1 MSNIKKVVSI
11 IQARTGSSRLPKKI
25 MRILCGKTILAH
37 DIERIK
43 QSKNINEIIIA
54 TTINEE
60 DDIIVKE
67 AQFNGVKVYR
77 GSEEDVLDRYYNAA
91 LENNADVIVR
101 ITSDCP
107 LIDPYITEEIISFY
121 LNNDYDL
128 VTNSGDDLSKRTY
141 PRGLDVEVF
150 SFEILEK
157 AHLNADKYYQ
167 REHVTPYIYE
177 NSKNIY
183 YYKNNTNY
191 SKHRWTIDTEED
203 FELIEAIYE
212 ELYNGKHDF
221 YFKDILNLFDRKPQL
236 FDINKHVEQKKL
248 ESK

>member
-1 MSNIKKVVSI
+1 MNNTKKVVAI
-11 IQARTGSSRLPKKI
+11 IQARSDSSRLPKKV
-25 MRILCGKTILAH
+25 MRTLFGKTVLTH
-37 DIERIK
+37 DIERVK
-43 QSKNINEIIIA
+43 QSKNINEIVIA
-54 TTINEE
+54 TTIYEIDDVIVEE
-60 DDIIVKE
+60 AKI
-67 AQFNGVKVYR
+67 NGVKFYR
-77 GSEEDVLDRYYNAA
+77 GSEDDVLDRYYNAA
-91 LENNADVIVR
+91 LDSNADVIVR

-183 YYKNNTNY
+183 YYKNNANY

-221 YFKDILNLFDRKPQL
+221 YFNEILNLFDRKPQL